1 MTYQTII
8 ALALAKS
15 PVSLDSA
22 GKEPIMP
29 FEFNVDAENRILR
42 ITGNGPSQLK
52 EVLEAVQSFA
62 ALAREH
68 TQFALL
74 SDTRELDYHASVME
88 ILEIARA
95 MFSRRELTTR
105 RLAIVVQPGF
115 QQELGRMLASMSGYV
130 GMRVDVFTDPENALY
145 WLKRGQP

>member
-1 MTYQTII
+1 
-8 ALALAKS
+8 
-15 PVSLDSA
+15 
-22 GKEPIMP
+22 MP

-42 ITGNGPSQLK
+42 ITGTGPSQLK
-52 EVLEAVQSFA
+52 EVLDAVRSFA

-74 SDTRELDYHASVME
+74 SDTRELDYHATVME
-88 ILEIARA
+88 LLEIARA
-95 MFSRRELTTR
+95 MFSRRELTSR

-115 QQELGRMLASMSGYV
+115 QEELGRMLASMSGYV
-130 GMRVDVFTDPENALY
+130 GMRVDVFTDVENALY